1 LILGYVKKSSRNCP
15 TIGKLNI
22 LFKGTGMTFLSK
34 LLASLRVKSLFKKS
48 VAAAVFTPV
57 LAFAQSTVV
66 VYTSAPA
73 EIQNAMIPAI
83 KAKLGLDVQV
93 VSAGGGELMKRIQ
106 AESARPLADVV
117 VSTGVD
123 VIEANANLFEAYKVK
138 DVAKLYPQYTKNP
151 LWTPFAETI
160 ATVLAVNTKL
170 VPEAEIPSSWAELA
184 NPKWKGKIAFAGADK
199 SSSALTQMLQIVH
212 NEGEPKGWN
221 LFSDMMKNFVI
232 TGNSTAVIR
241 GTAQGEY
248 AMSLTLEDNAQRFI
262 DGGAPIRIV
271 YPKEGINSSADAMA
285 LVAKGPNP
293 AGGKAV
299 LDYLASAEG
308 QTMLVKAS
316 GRRPVRADVAAP
328 GSSPT
333 AARLPVNN
341 YSREWSA
348 ANSKDYMAR
357 YQQLLRR

>member
-1 LILGYVKKSSRNCP
+1 M
-15 TIGKLNI
+15 KLVAHI
-22 LFKGTGMTFLSK
+22 FKPA
-34 LLASLRVKSLFKKS
+34 LAKSLFKKS
-48 VAAAVFTPV
+48 FLLAALTPV
-57 LAFAQSTVV
+57 FAFAQGTVV

-73 EIQNAMIPAI
+73 EIQNAMVPAL
-83 KAKLGLDVQV
+83 KAKLGVDIQV
-93 VSAGGGELMKRIQ
+93 VSAGGGELMKRLT
-106 AESARPLADVV
+106 AESARPMADVV

-138 DVAKLYPQYTKNP
+138 DLSKLYPHYAKNP

-160 ATVLAVNTKL
+160 PTVLAVNTKL
-170 VPEAEIPSSWAELA
+170 VPAAEIPSTWAELA

-212 NEGEPKGWN
+212 NEGDAKGWP
-221 LFSDMMKNFVI
+221 LFSEMMKNFVI
-232 TGNSTAVIR
+232 TGSSTAVIR

-271 YPKEGINSSADAMA
+271 YPKEGITSSADAMA

-299 LDYLASAEG
+299 LDYLSSAEG

-316 GRRPVRADVAAP
+316 GRRPVRGDVAAP
-328 GSSPT
+328 GNSPA

-341 YSREWSA
+341 YSREWSN